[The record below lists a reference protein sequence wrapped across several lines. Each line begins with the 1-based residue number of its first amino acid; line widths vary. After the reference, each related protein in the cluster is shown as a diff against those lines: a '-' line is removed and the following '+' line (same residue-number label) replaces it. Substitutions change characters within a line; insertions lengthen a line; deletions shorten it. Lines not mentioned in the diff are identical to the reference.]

1 MNGVR
6 AAALLVGRGL
16 MNSPKL
22 IEKFGAQEWECHFA
36 ESYREAHQ
44 HLNTASFALLL
55 SEFYLPDGSAYRLI
69 PCLEGSLITV
79 YFSLQTGATTWWLPA
94 IDRGQLCFGAAALR
108 GAEFGKSLGERLEE
122 AIRLVERDSSAVGPA
137 KDCLDVRIPLALDF
151 PDRAR
156 RSRKQANVEDMWH
169 EARPMN
175 IPATASVG
183 RSR

>member
-16 MNSPKL
+16 MNSSRL
-22 IEKFGAQEWECHFA
+22 IERFRAQEWECHFA
-36 ESYREAHQ
+36 ESYREAQ
-44 HLNTASFALLL
+44 PHLNTARFALLL

-69 PCLEGSLITV
+69 PWLEGSHTTV
-79 YFSLQTGATTWWLPA
+79 YFSLQTGTATWWLPA
-94 IDRGQLCFGAAALR
+94 MDRGQLCFGTAALR
-108 GAEFGKSLGERLEE
+108 GAEFGKRLGERLEE
-122 AIRLVERDSSAVGPA
+122 AIRLVDRDFSAVEQA
-137 KDCLDVRIPLALDF
+137 KDCLEVPIPLALDF

-156 RSRKQANVEDMWH
+156 RSRKQANVEGMWH
-169 EARPMN
+169 EAMPTN